1 MFLKN
6 FKVVAEQLLKLWG
19 LVFSELET
27 GEKLFFLGWILG
39 RSCFFLSWRLG
50 QMNFDFFR
58 LTIFP

>member
-27 GEKLFFLGWILG
+27 GEKLFFLGRILG
-39 RSCFFLSWRLG
+39 RSCFF
-50 QMNFDFFR
+50 
-58 LTIFP
+58 

>member
-27 GEKLFFLGWILG
+27 GEKLFFL
-39 RSCFFLSWRLG
+39 SWRLG